1 MSNAIA
7 ERAEAIRH
15 YLRDHLDQSTVRKYS
30 FVSAR
35 YEQMKLAQIDG
46 TTTTPADDESF
57 REVSQML
64 RALTVLLGLGP
75 DITDSDGY
83 LVKDPQ
89 RLLNVKW
96 LDCARM
102 WFQ

>member
-1 MSNAIA
+1 MSSAVA

-30 FVSAR
+30 FVGAR
-35 YEQMKLAQIDG
+35 FEQMKLAQIDA
-46 TTTTPADDESF
+46 TTTPADDASF

-75 DITDSDGY
+75 DIVDGDGF

-89 RLLNVKW
+89 RLLNGKW